1 MRFGFLRK
9 GTRNHLKLGEDD
21 RPPARRR
28 ANSGSSRG
36 STAEFDP
43 NHYTSFLDTQ
53 GYASGAGHVR
63 RSGHNARTEDLFVPI
78 GGGPKKKAASS
89 SYRRRQAVQ
98 DFSRGPSDMG
108 STFGG
113 KPIEELMKL
122 DAKVLALA
130 PSEDVVDSS
139 DTDDEHDREVMP
151 VRPVMIK
158 AIQLRRQQGNPAEK
172 AQLASDTSEQ
182 QDTDPD
188 LTRDRTWD
196 RRISALDAVFGTEQA
211 SKPQPRVR
219 ADRPPPEET
228 RIVRVLSVE
237 TPNSFPSKSQSLKK
251 SRGANRSGLSWIRRK
266 KKMPVF
272 KMDSKQAG
280 NKTAAGYLSSQRQGS
295 SIASSTTGTDIY
307 SAATSTSGSSTEES
321 FSLEERL
328 RRRRPLKSSI
338 EICDDDDGDDTVLSS
353 DLGTGCHGCN
363 PVAPCRTVALDLGF
377 FVGELLDQEI
387 VLKEDSFFN
396 QLMRPTESNRQKQPR
411 RQQNQR
417 KRASPKKKFIEF
429 S

>member
-1 MRFGFLRK
+1 MVRFGFLRK
-9 GTRNHLKLGEDD
+9 GNKNHLKLGEDD

-28 ANSGSSRG
+28 ANSGSSGG

-43 NHYTSFLDTQ
+43 NHYTSFLDTP
-53 GYASGAGHVR
+53 GYTSGAGHVR

-89 SYRRRQAVQ
+89 SHRRRQAVQ
-98 DFSRGPSDMG
+98 GLSRGLSDTG

-130 PSEDVVDSS
+130 PSEDVVDFS
-139 DTDDEHDREVMP
+139 DTDDEHDRERMP
-151 VRPVMIK
+151 VRPVMVK
-158 AIQLRRQQGNPAEK
+158 AKQLRRQQGNPADK
-172 AQLASDTSEQ
+172 AQLASNTSEQ
-182 QDTDPD
+182 QDTDPN
-188 LTRDRTWD
+188 LTRDRTWG

-219 ADRPPPEET
+219 AGRPPPEET

-237 TPNSFPSKSQSLKK
+237 TPNSFPSKSQSLQK
-251 SRGANRSGLSWIRRK
+251 SRGTNRSGLSWIRRK

-280 NKTAAGYLSSQRQGS
+280 NRTAAGYLSSRRQGS
-295 SIASSTTGTDIY
+295 SIASSTTGTGIY
-307 SAATSTSGSSTEES
+307 SAATTTSGSSTEETS
-321 FSLEERL
+321 SLEERL
-328 RRRRPLKSSI
+328 RRRRRESAI
-338 EICDDDDGDDTVLSS
+338 EVSDEDDGDDTVLSS
-353 DLGTGCHGCN
+353 DWGAGCNGCN
-363 PVAPCRTVALDLGF
+363 PVAPCRTAVLDLGF

-396 QLMRPTESNRQKQPR
+396 QLVKPTESNMQKQPR

-417 KRASPKKKFIEF
+417 KRKSTKKKFIEF